1 MVDAA
6 TIGILGGMM
15 AVLMTAVLTVMI
27 HLDRAHRAVMKAGF
41 EAVERRLDRQEKRS
55 EKRFDQQDKH
65 FEKRFDQ
72 QDKHSEKRFDQVDE
86 RLLHL
91 TGIVIDLAK
100 SVGELSG
107 RVAVSAAPVEV
118 LSAAE

>member
-1 MVDAA
+1 MDAA

-15 AVLMTAVLTVMI
+15 AVMMTAILTVMI
-27 HLDRAHRAVMKAGF
+27 YLDRARRAVMKAGF
-41 EAVERRLDRQEKRS
+41 EAVERRLDRQEKR
-55 EKRFDQQDKH
+55 
-65 FEKRFDQ
+65 
-72 QDKHSEKRFDQVDE
+72 SEKRFDQVDE